1 MGKFLLS
8 LLLSL
13 QQWETSVMEQD
24 TTVSETQNKK
34 MVCESE
40 TPYIYWKC
48 GGFFHII
55 DQIRGFYSLE
65 G

>member
-24 TTVSETQNKK
+24 TIVSETQNKK
-34 MVCESE
+34 IVCESE
-40 TPYIYWKC
+40 TPYI
-48 GGFFHII
+48 
-55 DQIRGFYSLE
+55 
-65 G
+65 